1 MDYTWLFQLAW
12 VIPLLP
18 LISFLIVGFL
28 GAKFSDKGGM
38 IAIALVG
45 AAMALS
51 LAIAYA
57 ALTGG
62 LPSHGAE
69 GAYYTDTIEWVVLGS
84 GFTLSI
90 GIFIDTLTAVML
102 IVVSFVATLV
112 VIYSVGYM
120 GEEGDRRRRYFTEI
134 SLFVGVMLGLVLAS
148 SFSLLFIFWE
158 LVGLCS
164 YLLIGFWFERPSAA
178 SAAKKAFLVTRV
190 GDVMF
195 MIGLF
200 ILFNLFGTL
209 NYVEMFDPQVL
220 TEVDQSL
227 LTWGCFFMF
236 GGAIGK
242 SAQFPLHDW
251 LPDAM
256 EGPTTV
262 SALIHAA
269 TMVKAGVYLVARMFP
284 LLVHSYEW
292 LPLFIA
298 VIGVVTALMAATMAL
313 NSPNIKRVLAYSTI
327 SQLGFM
333 FLGLGTGA
341 YLFAAGI
348 YEEGSLGY
356 SAAMFH
362 LMNHAFFKALLF
374 LSAGAV
380 IHFVHTEEM
389 SKMGGLRKYM
399 PITSIVMLLGA
410 ISIAGIPPLSGFWS
424 KDELLAVVES
434 AGSENWVFYLLYA
447 MGVCTAFM
455 TAFYM
460 FRMWFKT
467 FTGPE
472 GEATKHAAAHMAH
485 DDHGHK
491 GKEHQAKPG
500 KIKEHTPA
508 VMTVPLMLLAV
519 LAVFSGMAALF
530 FFGTPFY
537 GIVFFEEPIVETGM
551 EILENVFTA
560 WTTYLSIAVAVGGI
574 GLAYVAFYQKSID
587 VDAFVKRPAVKPLY
601 NMLLARYGFTKGYD
615 WVGMRAVYGFSLVLD
630 WFDLHVIDGIVNG
643 LARGTAKAGRGLRR
657 VQTGFVQT
665 YAGVVVGGA
674 VLMMLLGY
682 FILVL
687 LGVVQPW

>member
-12 VIPLLP
+12 IVPVLP

-28 GAKFSDKGGM
+28 GAKFRDKGGM
-38 IAIALVG
+38 VAIALVG
-45 AAMALS
+45 AAMILS
-51 LAIAYA
+51 LSIAYA

-69 GAYYTDTIEWVVLGS
+69 GSYYTDSFDWVVLGNGLGGKS
-84 GFTLSI
+84 FTLSL
-90 GIFIDTLTAVML
+90 GIYIDTLTALML
-102 IVVSFVATLV
+102 IVVSFVSTLV

-134 SLFVGVMLGLVLAS
+134 SLFVGVMLGLVLANN
-148 SFSLLFIFWE
+148 FAQLFIFWE

-164 YLLIGFWFERPSAA
+164 YLLIGFWFEKPSAA

-195 MIGLF
+195 MVGLF
-200 ILFNLFGTL
+200 MLFNLFGSL
-209 NYVEMFDPQVL
+209 NYTTMFNPETL
-220 TEVDQSL
+220 SEVDQSW

-256 EGPTTV
+256 EGPSTV

-284 LLVHSYEW
+284 LLVHSFDW
-292 LPLFIA
+292 LLIFIA
-298 VIGVVTALMAATMAL
+298 AIGLITAFMAATMAL

-327 SQLGFM
+327 SQLGLM
-333 FLGLGTGA
+333 FVGLGTGA
-341 YLFAAGI
+341 YLFSHGVH
-348 YEEGSLGY
+348 EEGSLGY
-356 SAAMFH
+356 SAALFH

-374 LSAGAV
+374 LGAGAV
-380 IHFVHTEEM
+380 IHYVHTEEM
-389 SKMGGLRKYM
+389 VKMGGLKKYM
-399 PITSIVMLLGA
+399 PISAIVMLLGA

-424 KDELLAVVES
+424 KDEVFAVVYN
-434 AGSENWVFYLLYA
+434 AGSEFWLFYVFYALCLC
-447 MGVCTAFM
+447 VTLM

-472 GEATKHAAAHMAH
+472 GEATKHVAAHMAH

-491 GKEHQAKPG
+491 GKEHSAKPG

-519 LAVFSGMAALF
+519 LAVFSGMAA
-530 FFGTPFY
+530 
-537 GIVFFEEPIVETGM
+537 
-551 EILENVFTA
+551 
-560 WTTYLSIAVAVGGI
+560 
-574 GLAYVAFYQKSID
+574 
-587 VDAFVKRPAVKPLY
+587 
-601 NMLLARYGFTKGYD
+601 
-615 WVGMRAVYGFSLVLD
+615 
-630 WFDLHVIDGIVNG
+630 
-643 LARGTAKAGRGLRR
+643 
-657 VQTGFVQT
+657 
-665 YAGVVVGGA
+665 
-674 VLMMLLGY
+674 
-682 FILVL
+682 
-687 LGVVQPW
+687 

>member
-1 MDYTWLFQLAW
+1 
-12 VIPLLP
+12 
-18 LISFLIVGFL
+18 
-28 GAKFSDKGGM
+28 
-38 IAIALVG
+38 
-45 AAMALS
+45 
-51 LAIAYA
+51 
-57 ALTGG
+57 
-62 LPSHGAE
+62 
-69 GAYYTDTIEWVVLGS
+69 
-84 GFTLSI
+84 
-90 GIFIDTLTAVML
+90 
-102 IVVSFVATLV
+102 
-112 VIYSVGYM
+112 
-120 GEEGDRRRRYFTEI
+120 
-134 SLFVGVMLGLVLAS
+134 
-148 SFSLLFIFWE
+148 
-158 LVGLCS
+158 
-164 YLLIGFWFERPSAA
+164 
-178 SAAKKAFLVTRV
+178 
-190 GDVMF
+190 
-195 MIGLF
+195 
-200 ILFNLFGTL
+200 
-209 NYVEMFDPQVL
+209 
-220 TEVDQSL
+220 
-227 LTWGCFFMF
+227 
-236 GGAIGK
+236 
-242 SAQFPLHDW
+242 
-251 LPDAM
+251 
-256 EGPTTV
+256 
-262 SALIHAA
+262 
-269 TMVKAGVYLVARMFP
+269 
-284 LLVHSYEW
+284 
-292 LPLFIA
+292 
-298 VIGVVTALMAATMAL
+298 MAATMAL

-341 YLFAAGI
+341 YLFAVGI

-380 IHFVHTEEM
+380 IHYVHTEEM

-434 AGSENWVFYLLYA
+434 AGSENWAFYLLYA
-447 MGVCTAFM
+447 MGVCAAFM

-485 DDHGHK
+485 DDHGHHE
-491 GKEHQAKPG
+491 KEHKAKPG

-537 GIVFFEEPIVETGM
+537 GIVFFEEPIVETGT

-560 WTTYLSIAVAVGGI
+560 WTTYLSIAVAAGGI
-574 GLAYVAFYQKSID
+574 GLAYLAFYKKSID

-615 WVGMRAVYGFSLVLD
+615 WVGEKAVYGFSLVLD

>member
-1 MDYTWLFQLAW
+1 
-12 VIPLLP
+12 
-18 LISFLIVGFL
+18 
-28 GAKFSDKGGM
+28 
-38 IAIALVG
+38 
-45 AAMALS
+45 
-51 LAIAYA
+51 
-57 ALTGG
+57 
-62 LPSHGAE
+62 
-69 GAYYTDTIEWVVLGS
+69 
-84 GFTLSI
+84 
-90 GIFIDTLTAVML
+90 ML

-209 NYVEMFDPQVL
+209 NYVEMFDPEVL

-327 SQLGFM
+327 SQLGLM

-341 YLFAAGI
+341 YLFAVGI

-380 IHFVHTEEM
+380 IHYRPYGGDVQDGRAAQVHAHHIDSDVAGRDIDRRHTATERLLVQGRAVGR
-389 SKMGGLRKYM
+389 GGERRLRELGVL
-399 PITSIVMLLGA
+399 PALCDGRLCGLHDRLLHV
-410 ISIAGIPPLSGFWS
+410 PH
-424 KDELLAVVES
+424 VVQDLHRS
-434 AGSENWVFYLLYA
+434 RG
-447 MGVCTAFM
+447 G
-455 TAFYM
+455 
-460 FRMWFKT
+460 
-467 FTGPE
+467 G
-472 GEATKHAAAHMAH
+472 
-485 DDHGHK
+485 
-491 GKEHQAKPG
+491 HQACRGPPG
-500 KIKEHTPA
+500 P
-508 VMTVPLMLLAV
+508 
-519 LAVFSGMAALF
+519 
-530 FFGTPFY
+530 
-537 GIVFFEEPIVETGM
+537 
-551 EILENVFTA
+551 
-560 WTTYLSIAVAVGGI
+560 
-574 GLAYVAFYQKSID
+574 
-587 VDAFVKRPAVKPLY
+587 
-601 NMLLARYGFTKGYD
+601 
-615 WVGMRAVYGFSLVLD
+615 
-630 WFDLHVIDGIVNG
+630 
-643 LARGTAKAGRGLRR
+643 
-657 VQTGFVQT
+657 
-665 YAGVVVGGA
+665 
-674 VLMMLLGY
+674 
-682 FILVL
+682 
-687 LGVVQPW
+687 